1 MTQQSSLP
9 PNTNYERNFPDWLT
23 AYVKYAGF
31 SEAPA
36 AMHFWSGV
44 SAVAGALRR
53 KVWLDM
59 GYFKWTPCFYIIIVA
74 PPGVVSKSTT
84 AAIAIDLL
92 RQVPGIKF
100 GPQMVTWP
108 ALVKA
113 FADAKEEFNFQ
124 DEWHPMCAMTIE
136 SSELGNL
143 INPADREMIDL
154 LVTLWDSKTGALDKR
169 TKGSGND
176 EVVNPWIN
184 MIACTTPAW
193 IEGNFPEYVIGGGFT
208 SRCIFVYAD
217 KKEKLVA
224 YPARSIPKELAEVKT
239 LLLQDLEHIATTMVG
254 GFSLS
259 PEALEWGTRWYAHH
273 NSNPPE
279 HLGDDRFAGY
289 LARKQTHMH
298 KVAMIL
304 SASRSDSKIISIED
318 LATAEKMLY
327 DLEKNMPKVFDRIG
341 RSEQSIQAERFIQH
355 IEQHGELSYEA
366 AYKYIHMHFPMLRDF
381 EGIVA
386 GAIRSGQIE
395 SRTVNGSSG
404 GPPKTTLIAV
414 NKRVKP
420 TPL

>member
-1 MTQQSSLP
+1 MSDSS
-9 PNTNYERNFPDWLT
+9 YERNFPDWLE
-23 AYVKYAGF
+23 AYVKYSSF

-36 AMHFWSGV
+36 TMHFWSGV
-44 SAVAGALRR
+44 SALAGALRR

-113 FADAKEEFNFQ
+113 FADAKEEFNFN
-124 DEWHPMCAMTIE
+124 DEWLPMCAMTIE

-184 MIACTTPAW
+184 LIACTTPAW

-208 SRCIFVYAD
+208 SRCLFVYAE

-224 YPARSIPKELAEVKT
+224 YPVRSMPQELVLMRT
-239 LLLQDLEHIATTMVG
+239 LLLQDLEHISNTLAG
-254 GFSLS
+254 SFSLS
-259 PEALEWGTRWYAHH
+259 AEAIDWGIAWYKQH
-273 NSNPPE
+273 NTLPPE
-279 HLGDDRFAGY
+279 HLADERFGGY

-298 KVAMIL
+298 KLAMVL
-304 SASRSDSKIISIED
+304 SAARSDSLIINLDD
-318 LATAEKMLY
+318 LITAEKMLT
-327 DLEKNMPKVFDRIG
+327 DLEKDMPKVFAKIG
-341 RSEQSIQAERFIQH
+341 RSEQSIQAERFIKHVQ
-355 IEQHGELSYEA
+355 QKGSLSYEA
-366 AYKYIHMHFPMLRDF
+366 AYQFIHSHFPMMRDF
-381 EGIVA
+381 ESMLH
-386 GAIRSGQIE
+386 GAIKSGQIKLE
-395 SRTVNGSSG
+395 NNPTG
-404 GPPKTTLIAV
+404 GFFIKAGKILI
-414 NKRVKP
+414 
-420 TPL
+420 

>member
-1 MTQQSSLP
+1 MTDSSNP
-9 PNTNYERNFPDWLT
+9 SAAVSSNPYERHFEDWLT
-23 AYVKYAGF
+23 SYVRYASF

-36 AMHFWSGV
+36 TMHFWSGV
-44 SAVAGALRR
+44 SALAGALRR
-53 KVWLDM
+53 RVWLDM
-59 GYFKWTPCFYIIIVA
+59 GYFKWTPCFYILIVA

-113 FADAKEEFNFQ
+113 FADSKEEFNYN

-208 SRCIFVYAD
+208 SRCLFVYAE

-224 YPARSIPKELAEVKT
+224 YPTKSIPKELSETKNK
-239 LLLQDLEHIATTMVG
+239 LLQDLEHIANTMTG
-254 GFSLS
+254 PFTID
-259 PEALEWGTRWYAHH
+259 PTAIEWGTQWYALH
-273 NSNPPE
+273 NASPPE
-279 HLGDDRFAGY
+279 HLSDERFAGY

-298 KVAMIL
+298 KLAMIL
-304 SASRSDSKIISIED
+304 SASRSDEMVIRIED
-318 LATAEKMLY
+318 LATAERMLFE
-327 DLEKNMPKVFDRIG
+327 LEKDMPKVFARIG
-341 RSEQSIQAERFIQH
+341 RSEQSIQAERFIKH
-355 IEQHGELSYEA
+355 IHQQGPMTYEMG
-366 AYKYIHMHFPMLRDF
+366 YQFIHMHFPMHRDF
-381 EGIVA
+381 ESMLS
-386 GAIRSGQIE
+386 GAIRSGQI
-395 SRTVNGSSG
+395 TLKINPSG
-404 GPPKTTLIAV
+404 GFFIAPA
-414 NKRVKP
+414 NIKP
-420 TPL
+420 HQ

>member
-1 MTQQSSLP
+1 MTDQTS
-9 PNTNYERNFPDWLT
+9 NYQRNFPDWLT
-23 AYVKYAGF
+23 AYVKYASF

-36 AMHFWSGV
+36 TMHFWSGV
-44 SAVAGALRR
+44 SALAGALRR
-53 KVWLDM
+53 RVWLDM

-92 RQVPGIKF
+92 RQVPGVKF

-113 FADAKEEFNFQ
+113 FADAKEEFQFE
-124 DEWHPMCAMTIE
+124 DMWHPMCAMTIE

-208 SRCIFVYAD
+208 SRCLFVYAE

-224 YPARSIPKELAEVKT
+224 YPTLSIPAELSTVKT
-239 LLLQDLEHIATTMVG
+239 MLLQDLEHIANTLVG
-254 GFSLS
+254 AFSMDVA
-259 PEALEWGTRWYAHH
+259 ALEWGTKWYKIH
-273 NSNPPE
+273 NTKKPE
-279 HLGDDRFAGY
+279 HLTDERFGGY

-298 KVAMIL
+298 KLAMVL
-304 SASRSDSKIISIED
+304 SASRSDEKIIRIED
-318 LATAEKMLY
+318 LATAEKMLFE
-327 DLEKNMPKVFDRIG
+327 LEKDMPKVFDKIG
-341 RSEQSIQAERFIQH
+341 RSEQSIQAERFIKHVQ
-355 IEQHGELSYEA
+355 QTGGMSYEA
-366 AYKYIHMHFPMLRDF
+366 AYQFIHVHFPMHRDF
-381 EGIVA
+381 EGMLV
-386 GAIRSGQIE
+386 GAIRSGQLHIDQ
-395 SRTVNGSSG
+395 TSG
-404 GPPKTTLIAV
+404 KNVICPGAAPS
-414 NKRVKP
+414 VKG
-420 TPL
+420 

>member
-1 MTQQSSLP
+1 MTDSAPS
-9 PNTNYERNFPDWLT
+9 TYKRNYEDWLT
-23 AYVKYAGF
+23 SYVQYASF

-36 AMHFWSGV
+36 KMHFWSGV
-44 SAVAGALRR
+44 SALAGALRR
-53 KVWLDM
+53 RVWLDM
-59 GYFKWTPCFYIIIVA
+59 GYFKWTPCFYILIVA

-113 FADAKEEFNFQ
+113 FADSKEEFSFE
-124 DEWHPMCAMTIE
+124 DAFHPMCAMTIE

-208 SRCIFVYAD
+208 SRCLFVYAE

-224 YPARSIPKELAEVKT
+224 YPTKTIPPELADLKT
-239 LLLQDLEHIATTMVG
+239 KLLQDLEHIANSIVG
-254 GFSLS
+254 PFKLDD
-259 PEALEWGTRWYAHH
+259 AAMNWGTQWYALH
-273 NSNPPE
+273 NAKPPE
-279 HLGDDRFAGY
+279 HLSDERFSGY

-298 KVAMIL
+298 KLAMIL
-304 SASRSDSKIISIED
+304 SASRSDEKIIRIED
-318 LATAEKMLY
+318 LATAERMLF
-327 DLEKNMPKVFDRIG
+327 DLEKDMPKVFARIG
-341 RSEQSIQAERFIQH
+341 RSEQSIQAERFIKYIHQ
-355 IEQHGELSYEA
+355 QGAMSYEA
-366 AYKYIHMHFPMLRDF
+366 AYQFIHMHFPMHRDF
-381 EGIVA
+381 ESMLS
-386 GAIRSGQIE
+386 GAVRSGQI
-395 SRTVNGSSG
+395 SIDGVNGKFVIA
-404 GPPKTTLIAV
+404 PKGKLS
-414 NKRVKP
+414 
-420 TPL
+420 

>member
-1 MTQQSSLP
+1 MSNST
-9 PNTNYERNFPDWLT
+9 YKRNFDDWLT
-23 AYVKYAGF
+23 SYVQYASF

-36 AMHFWSGV
+36 KMHFWSGV
-44 SAVAGALRR
+44 SALAGSLRR

-59 GYFKWTPCFYIIIVA
+59 GYFKWTPCFYILIVA

-113 FADAKEEFNFQ
+113 FADAKEEFEFE
-124 DEWHPMCAMTIE
+124 DAWHPMCAMTIE

-169 TKGSGND
+169 TKTSGSD

-208 SRCIFVYAD
+208 SRCLFVYAE

-224 YPARSIPKELAEVKT
+224 YPTKSIPRELADIRT
-239 LLLQDLEHIATTMVG
+239 LLLQDLEHIANALVG
-254 GFSLS
+254 PFQLDAD
-259 PEALEWGTRWYAHH
+259 ALAWGIKWYEIH
-273 NSNPPE
+273 NASPPE
-279 HLGDDRFAGY
+279 HLTDERFAGY

-298 KVAMIL
+298 KLAMVL
-304 SASRSDSKIISIED
+304 SASRSDEMIIRIED
-318 LATAEKMLY
+318 LATAERMLFE
-327 DLEKNMPKVFDRIG
+327 LEKDMPKVFARIG
-341 RSEQSIQAERFIQH
+341 RSEQSIQAERFIKHVQQQGA
-355 IEQHGELSYEA
+355 ISYDA
-366 AYKYIHMHFPMLRDF
+366 AYQFIHMHFPMHRDF
-381 EGIVA
+381 EGMLI
-386 GAIRSGQIE
+386 GAIRSGQIWMD
-395 SRTVNGSSG
+395 TTSG
-404 GPPKTTLIAV
+404 KSILKAGKAPGT
-414 NKRVKP
+414 
-420 TPL
+420 

>member
-1 MTQQSSLP
+1 MTDS
-9 PNTNYERNFPDWLT
+9 PNPSTAVPSAPYERHFEDWLT
-23 AYVKYAGF
+23 AYVSYASF

-36 AMHFWSGV
+36 TMHFWSGV
-44 SAVAGALRR
+44 SALAGALRR
-53 KVWLDM
+53 RVWLDM
-59 GYFKWTPCFYIIIVA
+59 GYFKWTPCFYILIVA

-113 FADAKEEFNFQ
+113 FADSKEEFNYN

-208 SRCIFVYAD
+208 SRCLFVYAE

-224 YPARSIPKELAEVKT
+224 YPTKSIPKELSETKNK
-239 LLLQDLEHIATTMVG
+239 LLQDLEHIANTMTG
-254 GFSLS
+254 PFTID
-259 PEALEWGTRWYAHH
+259 PNAIEWGTQWYALH
-273 NSNPPE
+273 NAAPPE
-279 HLGDDRFAGY
+279 HLSDERFAGY

-298 KVAMIL
+298 KLAMVL
-304 SASRSDSKIISIED
+304 SASRSDEMIIRIED
-318 LATAEKMLY
+318 LATAERMLFE
-327 DLEKNMPKVFDRIG
+327 LEKDMPKVFARIG
-341 RSEQSIQAERFIQH
+341 RSEQSIQAERFIKH
-355 IEQHGELSYEA
+355 VRQHGELTYEA
-366 AYKYIHMHFPMLRDF
+366 AYQFIHAHFPMSRDF
-381 EGIVA
+381 ESMLS
-386 GAIRSGQIE
+386 GAIRSGQLAMINKPGGGFLLKAM
-395 SRTVNGSSG
+395 TVQS
-404 GPPKTTLIAV
+404 P
-414 NKRVKP
+414 
-420 TPL
+420 

>member
-1 MTQQSSLP
+1 MT
-9 PNTNYERNFPDWLT
+9 YERNFDDWLT
-23 AYVKYAGF
+23 AYVQYASF

-36 AMHFWSGV
+36 TMHFWSGV
-44 SAVAGALRR
+44 SALAGALRR
-53 KVWLDM
+53 RVWLDM
-59 GYFKWTPCFYIIIVA
+59 GYFKWTPCFYILIVA

-113 FADAKEEFNFQ
+113 FSEAKEEFEFNQ
-124 DEWHPMCAMTIE
+124 EWHPMCAMTIE

-143 INPADREMIDL
+143 LNPSDREMIDL

-208 SRCIFVYAD
+208 SRCLFVYAE

-224 YPARSIPKELAEVKT
+224 YPSQNIPPELATAKT
-239 LLLQDLEHIATTMVG
+239 MLLQDLEHIATTLAG
-254 GFSLS
+254 PFELNN
-259 PEALEWGTRWYAHH
+259 EAIVWGTKWYELH
-273 NSNPPE
+273 NSRPSD
-279 HLGDDRFAGY
+279 HLSDERFAGY

-298 KVAMIL
+298 KLAMVL
-304 SASRSDSKIISIED
+304 SASRSDERIIRIED
-318 LATAEKMLY
+318 LATAERMLF
-327 DLEKNMPKVFDRIG
+327 DLEKDMPKVFARIG
-341 RSEQSIQAERFIQH
+341 RTEQSIQAERFIKH
-355 IEQHGELSYEA
+355 VEQHGSLSYET
-366 AYKYIHMHFPMLRDF
+366 AYQFIHMHFPMHRDF
-381 EGIVA
+381 EGMLA
-386 GAIRSGQIE
+386 GAVRSGQLKLQATQAGFMIQ
-395 SRTVNGSSG
+395 SAAASNNTQR
-404 GPPKTTLIAV
+404 
-414 NKRVKP
+414 
-420 TPL
+420 